1 MSVFYLFL
9 YGFLLAFLW
18 SLREERLALREG
30 VNGRIRGPGYLVAGR
45 HLTAVGVVHRRR
57 VIRISG
63 LAWML
68 LGAGIL
74 IDPRASSVLLVP
86 LGLVA
91 SFHFLRYRVGLAEDG
106 PDGRPL
112 PWRELTVPASR
123 RWLAGAAI
131 AFAAVAVALA
141 LLIG

>member
-30 VNGRIRGPGYLVAGR
+30 VTGRIRGPGYLVAGR
-45 HLTAVGVVHRRR
+45 HLTAVGVAHRRR
-57 VIRISG
+57 VIRSSG
-63 LAWML
+63 LAWTL
-68 LGAGIL
+68 LGVGIL
-74 IDPRASSVLLVP
+74 VDPRASPALLVP
-86 LGLVA
+86 LALVA
-91 SFHFLRYRVGLAEDG
+91 SFHFLRHRVGLAEDG

-112 PWRELTVPASR
+112 AWRELTAPAR
-123 RWLAGAAI
+123 QRWLAGTALAL
-131 AFAAVAVALA
+131 AAVAVALG